1 MYLESLTTSLPECR
15 LTQAEC
21 WERFR
26 SSRAAA
32 RLTQGARGL
41 VRRVLLGDSG
51 IDTRHFALPPED
63 ALFEMDAEAL
73 NKAFEAEAPPLGE
86 KALRDALEQAGLL
99 PADLDALIVCTCTGY
114 LCPGLSSF
122 IAERTGLRRDT
133 CLLDLAGLGCGA
145 AIPAMRTAAGLLAAD
160 PGARIAVLALELCSA
175 AYYMDDDPGVI
186 ISACLFGDGA
196 AAAVFSAQPSPGRLR
211 FHGFDSFHLP
221 EERSGLR
228 FENRGG
234 KLRNRLAQ
242 SVPAVAADA
251 VGRLHKRHLSALHTG
266 IPGGEATR
274 ANRQADLES
283 GFPHCVTHGGGRLV
297 LDALTP
303 ALRGAPLAEARAVL
317 RRFGNLSSPSVLF
330 ALREHLDTRSPA
342 SPPRRLW
349 LASFG
354 AGFSAHSCA
363 CDCD

>member
-1 MYLESLTTSLPECR
+1 MYLESLATSLPECR

-32 RLTQGARGL
+32 RLSSGARGL
-41 VRRVLLGDSG
+41 VRRVLLGNSG

-73 NKAFEAEAPPLGE
+73 NKAFEAKAPPLGE
-86 KALRDALEQAGLL
+86 SALREALGQAGLR
-99 PADLDALIVCTCTGY
+99 PADLDALVVCTCTGY

-122 IAERTGLRRDT
+122 IAERADLRADA

-160 PGARIAVLALELCSA
+160 PGSRVAVVALELCSA

-196 AAAVFSAQPSPGRLR
+196 AAAVFSAQPAPGRLR
-211 FHGFDSFHLP
+211 FHGFDSLHLP
-221 EERSGLR
+221 EERAGLR

-242 SVPAVAADA
+242 SVPAVAASA
-251 VGRLHKRHLSALHTG
+251 VARLHARRPAPQTAVPAGSPAEDAPAPPRC
-266 IPGGEATR
+266 I
-274 ANRQADLES
+274 
-283 GFPHCVTHGGGRLV
+283 THGGGRLV
-297 LDALTP
+297 LDALEP
-303 ALRGAPLAEARAVL
+303 ALGGVSLAEARAVL
-317 RRFGNLSSPSVLF
+317 RRHGNLSSPSVLF
-330 ALREHLDTRSPA
+330 ALRDYLDNASTAPPA
-342 SPPRRLW
+342 ESLW

-354 AGFSAHSCA
+354 AGFSAHSCICN
-363 CDCD
+363 CD

>member
-1 MYLESLTTSLPECR
+1 MYLESLATSVPDCR

-26 SSRAAA
+26 SSRAAT
-32 RLTQGARGL
+32 RLSLGARGL
-41 VRRVLLGDSG
+41 VRRVLLGNSG
-51 IDTRHFALPPED
+51 IDTRHFALPPDE
-63 ALFEMDAEAL
+63 ALFDMDAEAL

-86 KALRDALEQAGLL
+86 NALRDALEQAELR

-122 IAERTGLRRDT
+122 IAERTRLRRDA

-145 AIPAMRTAAGLLAAD
+145 AIPSMRTAAGLLAAD
-160 PGARIAVLALELCSA
+160 PAARVAVVAVELCSA
-175 AYYMDDDPGVI
+175 AYYMDEDPGVI

-196 AAAVFSAQPSPGRLR
+196 AAAVFSAQPAPGRHR

-221 EERSGLR
+221 EERGGLR
-228 FENRGG
+228 FENHGG

-242 SVPAVAADA
+242 SVPAVAATA
-251 VGRLHKRHLSALHTG
+251 VSRLRARRPAPLSALPAG
-266 IPGGEATR
+266 APPEDAS
-274 ANRQADLES
+274 AQ
-283 GFPHCVTHGGGRLV
+283 PHCITHGGGRLV
-297 LDALTP
+297 LDALGP
-303 ALRGAPLAEARAVL
+303 ALGDAPLAEARTVL
-317 RRFGNLSSPSVLF
+317 RRHGNLSSPSVLF
-330 ALREHLDTRSPA
+330 ALREYLDTAAAR
-342 SPPRRLW
+342 PPKGGLW

>member
-1 MYLESLTTSLPECR
+1 MHLASLTTAVPPAR
-15 LTQAEC
+15 LSQAEC
-21 WERFR
+21 WDRFR
-26 SSRAAA
+26 PSRAAA
-32 RLTQGARGL
+32 RLSKGSRGL
-41 VRRVLLGDSG
+41 VRRVLLGNSG
-51 IDTRHFALPPED
+51 IETRHFALPPEET
-63 ALFEMDAEAL
+63 LFDMDAEAL

-86 KALRDALEQAGLL
+86 RALRDALEQAQSL
-99 PADLDALIVCTCTGY
+99 PADLDALVVCTCTGY

-122 IAERTGLRRDT
+122 IAERTGLRADA

-160 PGARIAVLALELCSA
+160 PGARVGVVALELCSA
-175 AYYMDDDPGVI
+175 AFYMDDDPGVI

-196 AAAVFSAQPSPGRLR
+196 AAAVFSAQPAPGCLR
-211 FHGFDSFHLP
+211 VHHFDSWHLP
-221 EERSGLR
+221 EERDGLR

-251 VGRLHKRHLSALHTG
+251 VGRLHKRHLSARHPD
-266 IPGGEATR
+266 IPGGEPTR
-274 ANRQADLES
+274 AERQADHES
-283 GFPHCVTHGGGRLV
+283 GLPHCVTHGGGRLV

-330 ALREHLDTRSPA
+330 ALREHLDTRSPV